1 MTDINR
7 IAEKL
12 NINKRILKL
21 VNREILLPN
30 YIDDFNPLTDYWY
43 PHPPC
48 LVPLFLGYGASYK
61 GMVKHFFCERES
73 TFVDYFLEDGYI
85 SETARNAD
93 QFITRI
99 VLRMIIIK
107 DGLTNE
113 IIDFCKSID
122 FDQYDEINQF
132 TLDYGDD
139 PQEFKNLVFF
149 KTDKPFQDLKDL
161 NDYNG
166 DFPSSLF
173 ILNKDS
179 YLKSAAYVEI
189 AATKGLAEIED
200 LPPWL
205 IERNNKKDVFD
216 LYVSR
221 NQLKEAWLTLN
232 SSNWLLKDV
241 AERLEQLKSKTN
253 DDLLALVA
261 DNWITGWKKSNFL
274 DNQY

>member
-73 TFVDYFLEDGYI
+73 TFVDYFLADGYI

-161 NDYNG
+161 NDYRG
-166 DFPSSLF
+166 DFPSSIF
-173 ILNKDS
+173 ILNKGS
-179 YLKSAAYVEI
+179 YLKSAADVEI

-205 IERNNKKDVFD
+205 IESKNKKDLFD
-216 LYVSR
+216 SYLSR

-232 SSNWLLKDV
+232 SRNWLLRDV

>member
-166 DFPSSLF
+166 DFPSSIF
-173 ILNKDS
+173 ILNKGS
-179 YLKSAAYVEI
+179 YLKSAADVEI

-205 IERNNKKDVFD
+205 IESKNKKDLFD
-216 LYVSR
+216 SYLSR

-232 SSNWLLKDV
+232 SRNWLLRDV